1 MRKRGQTGDM
11 VVARTKGKVGP
22 NQRGWFRSIAL
33 YGIGSVSYGS
43 AEDRGF
49 FKQVEKLADY
59 VDVYPLSEAS
69 RQQLQKLGVHVPP
82 SDVVDMTVQDYTTRG
97 TRAGRTL
104 ALAGREY
111 ITFEQ
116 GDDAVSL
123 AWSSALPLLELL
135 DKTFLPGHRSLQF
148 TDGTAVIDDEMIA
161 GTPEEIL
168 AEVGRCFDRVSFL
181 RLDRADFALAWVANA
196 EQAKTPR
203 IRQHECF
210 VISQGYEPDLFAHII
225 EGSATMDIGHSA
237 AKLVGEFSDLG
248 RDYVS
253 ER

>member
-1 MRKRGQTGDM
+1 L
-11 VVARTKGKVGP
+11 VVARNKGKVGP
-22 NQRGWFRSIAL
+22 KQRRWFRSIAL

-43 AEDRGF
+43 AKDKGF

-69 RQQLQKLGVHVPP
+69 RRQLQQRGVHVPP
-82 SDVVDMTVQDYTTRG
+82 AGVVDVTVQDYTTRG

-116 GDDAVSL
+116 GDGAISL

-135 DKTFLPGHRSLQF
+135 DKTFVPEHESLQF
-148 TDGTAVIDDEMIA
+148 TDGTAVIDDEMIV

-168 AEVGRCFDRVSFL
+168 TEAARCFDRVSLL

-196 EQAKTPR
+196 EQAKTPK

-210 VISQGYEPDLFAHII
+210 VISQRHRPDLFAQII

-237 AKLVGEFSDLG
+237 AKLVSEFSDLG
-248 RDYVS
+248 EDYTS
-253 ER
+253 QR